1 MRLCFRI
8 SDPTR
13 LIALVCVLALGIAA
27 KAFPDAGDI
36 AGNQT
41 GAPVETLDT
50 RSHGALDYAQSGPD
64 HPEIGGHCHPGLD
77 CSLTAV
83 MSDHERASF
92 WRQLIHLSVIN
103 PGHHLTSFIQVDDP
117 PPPRGSVLM

>member
-1 MRLCFRI
+1 MRRFFRI
-8 SDPTR
+8 NEPIRSIL
-13 LIALVCVLALGIAA
+13 LIALLVFGMLVNAL
-27 KAFPDAGDI
+27 PDASGAITDRVDE
-36 AGNQT
+36 AT
-41 GAPVETLDT
+41 GAQDGH
-50 RSHGALDYAQSGPD
+50 SHTAQDHGQSAPD

-83 MSDHERASF
+83 MNGQLDVSLWRRAVLVS
-92 WRQLIHLSVIN
+92 LIH